1 MLLLSVLKRVQM
13 FCIAFTLSA
22 GALSA
27 TGLLIAEQD
36 RERAKSEARALAIIG
51 ARALADSGS

>member
-1 MLLLSVLKRVQM
+1 M

>member
-13 FCIAFTLSA
+13 FCVAFTLSA

-27 TGLLIAEQD
+27 TGLLLAEHE
-36 RERAKSEARALAIIG
+36 RERAKTEARTLATIE
-51 ARALADSGS
+51 ARVQANAAR